1 MADHGSVFKRVEKK
15 YRLAPQQRSAIE
27 VAALERMSVDC
38 YGRSLIT
45 SLYLDTPARDMIAR
59 SVEKPLYKEKLRLRA
74 YGPDASHALMHAFC
88 DKPLSRAGD
97 KPPLSDAEVSERCA
111 AACADE
117 APGAS
122 EVPIFFEIKKKFK
135 GVVYKRRLVLSLPAA
150 LAFASGLSFE
160 QAHLRWPLAKEDGTV
175 ATPSKQER
183 QIARELEAAMDRWG
197 EIAPS
202 MGIACWRE
210 AWALREH
217 AVEDAFDPKL
227 RITFDDAL
235 QCYDCLAERP
245 AWTSIIGS
253 DETIMEIKSAGPY
266 APWLVEAL
274 SAERIH
280 PASFTKYGTAY
291 ELCAKK
297 GASICSTQASPRSSA
312 VLTR

>member
-45 SLYLDTPARDMIAR
+45 SLYLDTPAHDMIAR

-74 YGPDASHALMHAFC
+74 YGADASHALMHVFC

-97 KPPLSDAEVSERCA
+97 KPPLSDAGVSERCA

-197 EIAPS
+197 EIVPS

-217 AVEDAFDPKL
+217 AVEDAFDPS
-227 RITFDDAL
+227 
-235 QCYDCLAERP
+235 C
-245 AWTSIIGS
+245 
-253 DETIMEIKSAGPY
+253 
-266 APWLVEAL
+266 
-274 SAERIH
+274 
-280 PASFTKYGTAY
+280 
-291 ELCAKK
+291 
-297 GASICSTQASPRSSA
+297 ASPSTTRSNATTASPSDPPGRASSA
-312 VLTR
+312 ATRRSWRSRAQGPTLPGWSRRSLPSGSIPRRSPSTEPPTNYARRKEPRYVRHKLHLDLRQC